1 MLARNAWRPEF
12 GSRIAFADLGG
23 RQQRWTGDRTEFLG
37 RNGGL
42 DYPAALAGDTP
53 LSNRTGA
60 GMDPCAV
67 LQTQIDLAPNA
78 STEIVFFLGE
88 AATRAEAIALV
99 MRYRSA
105 DLDAA
110 LKEVVQEWDDV
121 LGTVQVKTPD
131 AAMDVMLNRWLLYQA
146 LACRIVAR
154 SAFYQAGGAY
164 GFRDQLQDGMAMA
177 VSRPALVREHLL
189 RAAGRQFVEG
199 DYQHWW
205 LPHAGQG
212 VRTRI
217 SDDRVWLPYAVAH
230 YIEVTGDLAVFDES
244 RSVSGRPRAAAG
256 RERVLLPAHGGR

>member
-37 RNGGL
+37 RNGGP
-42 DYPAALAGDTP
+42 DYPAALAGDTA

-67 LQTQIDLAPNA
+67 LQTQFDLAPNA
-78 STEIVFFLGE
+78 STEIVFVLGE
-88 AATRAEAIALV
+88 AATRAEAVALV

-110 LKEVVQEWDDV
+110 LKEVEQEWDDI

-131 AAMDVMLNRWLLYQA
+131 ASMDVMLNRWLLYQA

-177 VSRPALVREHLL
+177 VPGPPWSASISCAPPPGSSSRATISIGGCPMPARACGRESPTIASGCPM
-189 RAAGRQFVEG
+189 RS
-199 DYQHWW
+199 
-205 LPHAGQG
+205 PI
-212 VRTRI
+212 T
-217 SDDRVWLPYAVAH
+217 
-230 YIEVTGDLAVFDES
+230 S
-244 RSVSGRPRAAAG
+244 RSPAISPSSTRRFRFWKARAAAG
-256 RERVLLPAHGGR
+256 RERVLFPAHGGR